1 MNIAE
6 MIDETEARIATVDA
20 QSMELYSRVKDAEET
35 LELLKK
41 EWTAAFHERDELR
54 HRLEILKK
62 IDQQ

>member
-6 MIDETEARIATVDA
+6 MIAETEARIATVDA
-20 QSMELYSRVKDAEET
+20 QSLELYARVKDAEEAM
-35 LELLKK
+35 EPLKK
-41 EWTAAFHERDELR
+41 EWMAAFHERDELR